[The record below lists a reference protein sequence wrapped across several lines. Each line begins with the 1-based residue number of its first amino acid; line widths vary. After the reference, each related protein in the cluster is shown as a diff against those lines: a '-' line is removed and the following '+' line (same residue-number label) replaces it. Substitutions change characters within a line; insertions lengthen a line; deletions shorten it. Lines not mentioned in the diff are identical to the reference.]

1 MSDIGSPLIGGA
13 KLGPAPQTATFEE
26 TPEGKAL
33 RLKEADDADWKFWQD
48 YTPHVVEFAKAAIT
62 PEMTDERKQA
72 ILKATFQ
79 TFTDWHNS

>member
-1 MSDIGSPLIGGA
+1 MSQGSPLIPPTLSSGA
-13 KLGPAPQTATFEE
+13 PSGFTE
-26 TPEGKAL
+26 TPEGRTL

-62 PEMTDERKQA
+62 PQMTPEEKQA
-72 ILKATFQ
+72 VLKATFQ